1 MPITKRFNELQG
13 LADIDVYFEEEGLNS
28 NFFNITEF
36 PDPLQVGK
44 NSFLIAGSEKL
55 LNFTEL
61 QIDIVDSAGNSI
73 YHEPV
78 REYLEGNMRRISI
91 EVYDTN
97 APGSGFLHIVGEAHT
112 ERVDVPNEWHGVY
125 NVRYSRPISIN
136 TTQVNTQPIFFYKQ
150 PKIRAREITKAFIDE
165 LPASASYF
173 ITGSVTVTATTP
185 GTPINPKEFDDDL
198 DDKNP
203 AVTFTGED
211 RPGKF
216 LDTFKNKRENKRI
229 SINQPTVLALGRVSR
244 RASPETPTH
253 TITIQGLES
262 SPENV
267 QDKLTSAFVGGKLKI
282 ESPQVDESTY
292 FIGSN
297 SRITVDSTYV
307 TRIQEVLNSTTI
319 IPETPFVAEVHS
331 SPQSDNK
338 TGFKDPN
345 FTDWEVWPNL
355 QPTGKTIE
363 SLEPK
368 DVQPPQPDTP
378 HIDETGATWLWGEV
392 TDPSRIPKEEE
403 AGGNANIKY
412 YGWNESGSI
421 SQEAANSTIRRETVS
436 MLPNNNVTMS
446 IVPTPEKKLTSTYL
460 RSYADFS
467 IINMRTFSGDIFRV
481 KIYGKIRGGLTDFE
495 LLYDSPIES
504 PEILIDP
511 FSVDG
516 FTNVGYFY
524 TGSVISDYWA
534 SSSNSVINQNDDY
547 LVDGVLMSGSNYEVD
562 EEVEF
567 FTTASYQLERNISY
581 AVGFDS
587 YYIKQPKKVTVTT
600 GGSESTKIIDRA
612 ELKVFLSGSR
622 AKDGTGD
629 IGEDIYLGKV
639 SIPDGPA
646 TDEGEQKG
654 VYQIFKSAPKHFPSA
669 QLKFVA
675 TAGQWVIKDV
685 SIKPTEETNFSPDYF
700 RTIVPLPFMHKR
712 PAKMDFLVEFYDV
725 DGKIADSFGFL
736 ENFRIVGAPQV
747 IQGDNNLL
755 SGSMYLGNLQG
766 QGIEIHGGS
775 AYLRSIGYEGF
786 EATISSGSG
795 GFMIFSGSLSGSR
808 ADGTQLLH
816 TTESYEGVGLEM
828 VDAHGSVDRYLRFRT
843 SPSIFEVVTDT
854 FFLGSSTQFLSGSNQ
869 QIEIS
874 SSNFHLQPD
883 GDVVMQGTITAEA
896 GGTIGGFTIN
906 SDNLAATDFV
916 LNTTD
921 KSLSMGSGNSIF
933 LADADTG
940 IQLGHA
946 TFASAPFSVT
956 SEGAIKAT
964 SGEIGGF
971 GLGGS
976 TISSSNNNLIL
987 KDSGQ
992 ITGSDVLFTGGRVA
1006 NWDITGD
1013 TLSSVNASN
1022 KGIILDADNSTPI
1035 IEIREDDN
1043 NRVQIYHTTSTNWG
1057 LKGIS
1062 NGDTI
1067 FRLGDTNRIAGFT
1080 FTNNIMSSS
1089 NLLINA
1095 DDGEIRTSNFVTGT
1109 TGWRI
1114 SAGTFSGVNANG
1126 TAEFENARIRGT
1138 LRTAVFEKETVNA
1151 VGGQLWVA
1159 NSTVLSGSAS
1169 ATDTELFC
1177 DNVSGFVKDEII
1189 FAKKVD
1195 GTGFTK
1201 EFMKVFSQSRSDVDS
1216 DNDFSGIL
1224 HVTRSFGGTA
1234 TGSAFSVV
1242 TTITEPITTKSE
1254 TELTV
1259 QDESPSGLDLVHS
1272 TIRIDSEIMQ
1282 VTGSVTNKLQVVRG
1296 TNGTAKATHSDN
1308 SNIEKVDPD
1317 VAFLMG
1323 LVSPAEAY
1331 KAGQVLVSTGR
1342 YLSGTGATSAG
1353 TGYMLLNANPGDATT
1368 PYMDFHERT
1377 GSGIY
1382 DTKLKTRIGDL
1393 GGLVN
1398 TRIGDELFKGNK
1410 TPGFGMVS
1418 ENIFLKGAITATS
1431 GSIGGLEMTPDKI
1444 FVGGIGTY
1452 NNSATAFFVSSSG
1465 HFSLKDKISWDGS
1478 STLTMNPTELSITTT
1493 GTNKIKID
1501 STGTPK
1507 IAMGATLPT
1516 AYNSGTGFFVD
1527 GTGKFL
1533 VGNSGGNKL
1542 QWDGSSVTVTGTI
1555 NISNPSDIDISD
1567 INNDSGFTDDSTANS
1582 VNSNLAAHSASVNAR
1597 TGSLDTL
1604 ETRVVIDSDG
1614 MSLRDSGNTVL
1625 ADYGTS
1631 IQLGRNG
1638 QARTEISDTAID
1650 MYDGAVSPAKRVNIN
1665 SSGVVTLGGDNGA
1678 TDDAIVLS
1686 PTNGVTI
1693 YDSNT
1698 NKATITSDGLKIY
1711 AGHASNTT
1719 AEFGSDVYVG
1729 LQASEHVKITNA
1741 SMEFIDGGTTHGS
1754 MTAGVWTIG
1763 QTANNLTRL
1772 QMATGSLDFIHRDG
1786 SGQDTHTLSM
1796 KPDGTIQG
1804 TDYLIEKTRLFGTGE
1819 FGSISISG
1827 TGTATATTG
1836 PNGITGV
1843 VNSGGL
1849 TTDLNGGHIFDRL
1862 GLTDI
1867 DGAVYRASNGR
1878 FWMIKDCYFNDLT
1891 LIGNSIFYTNGFRLF
1906 VSGTLTLGDG
1916 TGYGVIYNLGGTG
1929 TNGGDASGGSG
1940 GSAGAK
1946 GTGGMGAGSGYG
1958 TFGNYVSTPFTEANH
1973 KPTLRGGGAGG
1984 NGGLGGASSLS
1995 GGGGGGGGGAGGIN
2009 FIAARNIVIGHASS
2023 RIGAWGG
2030 NGGAGGDGVDGGG

>member
-13 LADIDVYFEEEGLNS
+13 LANIDVFFDERGLDS
-28 NFFNITEF
+28 EFFNISEF
-36 PDPLQVGK
+36 PEPLQVGK
-44 NSFLIAGSEKL
+44 NSFLIAGSERLK
-55 LNFTEL
+55 NFTEL

-97 APGSGFLHIVGEAHT
+97 APGPGFLYIVGEADPNV
-112 ERVDVPNEWHGVY
+112 VDITDEWNGIY
-125 NVRYSRPISIN
+125 NVRYTRPISIN

-150 PKIRAREITKAFIDE
+150 PKVRAREITKAFIEE
-165 LPASASYF
+165 LPPSASYS

-185 GTPINPKEFDDDL
+185 GDPINPREFDDDL

-267 QDKLTSAFVGGKLKI
+267 QDKLTSAFVGGKIKI
-282 ESPQVDESTY
+282 ESPQVDETTY

-297 SRITVDSTYV
+297 TRITKPSTYV

-319 IPETPFVAEVHS
+319 IPETPFVVEVHPT
-331 SPQSDNK
+331 PQGGNK

-345 FTDWEVWPNL
+345 FNDWEVWSSTS
-355 QPTGKTIE
+355 PTGKTIE
-363 SLEPK
+363 SLTPR
-368 DVQPPQPDTP
+368 DVTPPQPDTP
-378 HIDETGATWLWGEV
+378 YTDETGATWLWGEV
-392 TDPSRIPKEEE
+392 TDPSRIPREEE
-403 AGGNANIKY
+403 AGGNANIEY
-412 YGWNESGSI
+412 YGWNESGSVN
-421 SQEAANSTIRRETVS
+421 QAAADTAIRRETVS

-446 IVPTPEKKLTSTYL
+446 IIPTPEKKLTSTYL

-481 KIYGKIRGGLTDFE
+481 KIYGKIRGALTDFE

-700 RTIVPLPFMHKR
+700 RTIVPLPFIHKR
-712 PAKMDFLVEFYDV
+712 PAQMDFLVEFYDV

-843 SPSIFEVVTDT
+843 NPSIFEVVTDT

-896 GGTIGGFTIN
+896 GGTIGGWTVDSNFISAPLTDHTETATSRVYLSTANDNTKNIQQGLHIYRDDDDTSAGEVKVIRVGGLSDLTNLHATGSPQDYGIQVIRNKTASTYENIVYIGKQEQTI
-906 SDNLAATDFV
+906 SGF
-916 LNTTD
+916 
-921 KSLSMGSGNSIF
+921 SLSPTALSKSNLFQLSSSTNT
-933 LADADTG
+933 ADPVS
-940 IQLGHA
+940 
-946 TFASAPFSVT
+946 F
-956 SEGAIKAT
+956 
-964 SGEIGGF
+964 
-971 GLGGS
+971 
-976 TISSSNNNLIL
+976 ISSSAFKVSAGGNV
-987 KDSGQ
+987 
-992 ITGSDVLFTGGRVA
+992 TGSDVLFTGGRIA

-1062 NGDTI
+1062 SGDTI

-1080 FTNNIMSSS
+1080 FTNNTMSSS

-1095 DDGEIRTSNFVTGT
+1095 DDGEIRTGNFVTGT

-1114 SAGTFSGVNANG
+1114 SAGTFGGVNANG

-1159 NSTVLSGSAS
+1159 NSTALSGSAS

-1195 GTGFTK
+1195 GAGFTK

-1259 QDESPSGLDLVHS
+1259 ADESPSGLDLIHS

-1323 LVSPAEAY
+1323 LVSPAESY

-1393 GGLVN
+1393 SGLVN
-1398 TRIGDELFKGNK
+1398 TAIGDELFKGSSN
-1410 TPGFGMVS
+1410 PGFGMVS

-1452 NNSATAFFVSSSG
+1452 NDSSTAFFVG
-1465 HFSLKDKISWDGS
+1465 DDGKFSLKNKISWDGS
-1478 STLTMNPTELSITTT
+1478 STLTMNPTNLSITTT
-1493 GTNKIKID
+1493 GGNDIKID
-1501 STGTPK
+1501 STGTPQ
-1507 IAMGATLPT
+1507 IALGATLPT

-1533 VGNSGGNKL
+1533 AGNSGGNKI
-1542 QWDGSSVTVTGTI
+1542 QFDGSTLTVAGTI
-1555 NISNPSDIDISD
+1555 NILSGDLAGVDATSISG
-1567 INNDSGFTDDSTANS
+1567 SGNQTSASLASETAGLLEGS
-1582 VNSNLAAHSASVNAR
+1582 SSMQTQVVLNSNGMDLKSSGGTTLASYGADITIGQDANDQSR
-1597 TGSLDTL
+1597 IF
-1604 ETRVVIDSDG
+1604 IDSDSVDLIVDTG
-1614 MSLRDSGNTVL
+1614 GTDVTEASFGATTTIG
-1625 ADYGTS
+1625 GTS
-1631 IQLGRNG
+1631 G
-1638 QARTEISDTAID
+1638 QHVSIDSDSFDVKT
-1650 MYDGAVSPAKRVNIN
+1650 N
-1665 SSGVVTLGGDNGA
+1665 SSTTVASFGA
-1678 TDDAIVLS
+1678 E
-1686 PTNGVTI
+1686 TI
-1693 YDSNT
+1693 IGNSSNE
-1698 NKATITSDGLKIY
+1698 N
-1711 AGHASNTT
+1711 
-1719 AEFGSDVYVG
+1719 
-1729 LQASEHVKITNA
+1729 VKITN
-1741 SMEFIDGGTTHGS
+1741 STMEFRDSTTVHGS
-1754 MTAGVWTIG
+1754 MTAGTWT
-1763 QTANNLTRL
+1763 L
-1772 QMATGSLDFIHRDG
+1772 
-1786 SGQDTHTLSM
+1786 GQDTNNTTRLELESGQVSFINKLNNNDTSSLVM
-1796 KPDGTIQG
+1796 KADGTIEG
-1804 TDYLIEKTRLFGTGE
+1804 VDYLIEKTRLFGSGGM
-1819 FGSISISG
+1819 GSIIIHQHFP
-1827 TGTATATTG
+1827 TASVG
-1836 PNGITGV
+1836 PNGI
-1843 VNSGGL
+1843 SGNIDSGHVYSDAG
-1849 TTDLNGGHIFDRL
+1849 TTANIDRVIHKH
-1862 GLTDI
+1862 TDNRFYMLQ
-1867 DGAVYRASNGR
+1867 DG
-1878 FWMIKDCYFNDLT
+1878 YFNDLT
-1891 LIGNSIFYTNGFRLF
+1891 IDGNATLYPNGHRLY
-1906 VSGTLTLGDG
+1906 VSGTLTVG
-1916 TGYGVIYNLGGTG
+1916 T
-1929 TNGGDASGGSG
+1929 SGGSKGYIYRLGNSG
-1940 GSAGAK
+1940 GNAS
-1946 GTGGMGAGSGYG
+1946 GTSPGAGGA
-1958 TFGNYVSTPFTEANH
+1958 TTTVFNPLSTSTG
-1973 KPTLRGGGAGG
+1973 TLRGGGAGG
-1984 NGGLGGASSLS
+1984 TGGTGHNASGEED
-1995 GGGGGGGGGAGGIN
+1995 GGGGGGGGSGGGII
-2009 FIAARNIVIGHASS
+2009 FIAARKIINTHGYINVN
-2023 RIGAWGG
+2023 GG
-2030 NGGAGGDGVDGGG
+2030 NGGNGAQGVGE